1 MSNVAE
7 RLKEQRKRHQFTQQK
22 VAKILGITESGY
34 GYYEQGRNEPSIE
47 MIKKLSETYGV
58 TSDYLLGLTDDPNTQ
73 SLPAADNEEEKMFFS
88 GGYESLTA
96 EEKEHLE
103 EELQRFRKMKKR
115 WEELY
120 RKGDREE

>member
-7 RLKEQRKRHQFTQQK
+7 RLKEQRKKHKFTQQK

-47 MIKKLSETYGV
+47 MIKKLSETYDV

-73 SLPAADNEEEKMFFS
+73 SLPSADNEEEKMFFS
-88 GGYESLTA
+88 GGYESLTE

>member
-1 MSNVAE
+1 MLKD
-7 RLKEQRKRHQFTQQK
+7 RLTQLRKANKKTQQDM
-22 VAKILGITESGY
+22 APILGITRPAY
-34 GYYEQGRNEPSIE
+34 TAYERGTRNPDYDTLRKIAE
-47 MIKKLSETYGV
+47 YFDV
-58 TSDYLLGLTDDPNTQ
+58 TTDYLLGLTDDPNTQ
-73 SLPAADNEEEKMFFS
+73 SLPAADNEEEKIFFS

-120 RKGDREE
+120 RKGDKEE